1 MPICYYTQSFIIWTG
16 LEAFFFQ
23 NFKNFLKKSFF
34 SLKILAFHWQIG
46 YIVKSALRLGVYL
59 FLNQLVMIRKI
70 LIDLSPGIEET
81 LALWLALRNPNLEV
95 LAVTSSAGK
104 VNSTRSGQNLH
115 TILDL
120 IDPSP
125 RPRFGVGEEPLGGLS
140 VDGSMLNGQDG
151 LGDVGVPVVD
161 LLQRPS
167 AAKVI
172 LDVIKSNPNEVTV
185 LALGPLT
192 NIAHALTIDPGVASL
207 IGHLVIC
214 GGSLSAV
221 GNITPCAEF
230 NVYCDPRAAQ
240 EVFQSKL
247 TKTLVPIDVASRFS
261 VGVDVINQIMASDPA
276 FRFRKSL
283 AALFRNYR
291 QWLGRE
297 KIFVN
302 SSVGL
307 LSILHPDLFIRQKLH
322 VDVETSGE
330 LTTGMTVFD
339 QRIQSP
345 SRPNIEVITDFDKH
359 VLGMFFAEA
368 IKI

>member
-1 MPICYYTQSFIIWTG
+1 M
-16 LEAFFFQ
+16 
-23 NFKNFLKKSFF
+23 K
-34 SLKILAFHWQIG
+34 
-46 YIVKSALRLGVYL
+46 
-59 FLNQLVMIRKI
+59 RKL
-70 LIDLSPGIEET
+70 LIDLSPGIEAT
-81 LALWLALRNPNLEV
+81 LALWLALRNPDLEV

-104 VNSTRSGQNLH
+104 VNATRAGQNLH

-120 IDPSP
+120 FDPSP

-140 VDGSMLNGQDG
+140 VNGSMLNGQDG

-207 IGHLVIC
+207 IGHLVVS

-240 EVFQSKL
+240 EVFHSKL

-261 VGVDVINQIMASDPA
+261 VGVDVINQITAVDPD
-276 FRFRKSL
+276 FGFRKSL
-283 AALFRNYR
+283 SALFRNYR

-302 SSVGL
+302 SCVAL
-307 LSILHPDLFIRQKLH
+307 LSILHPDLFSRKKLH
-322 VDVETSGE
+322 VDVEISGE

-359 VLGMFFAEA
+359 VLSMFFAEA
-368 IKI
+368 IRMV

>member
-1 MPICYYTQSFIIWTG
+1 M
-16 LEAFFFQ
+16 
-23 NFKNFLKKSFF
+23 K
-34 SLKILAFHWQIG
+34 
-46 YIVKSALRLGVYL
+46 
-59 FLNQLVMIRKI
+59 RKL

-95 LAVTSSAGK
+95 LAVTSAPGK
-104 VNSTRSGQNLH
+104 VNATRAGQNLH

-125 RPRFGVGEEPLGGLS
+125 RPRFGVGEDPLGGLS

-151 LGDVGVPVVD
+151 LGDAGIPVVD

-172 LDVIKSNPNEVTV
+172 IDVVKSNPNEVTI
-185 LALGPLT
+185 LTLGALT
-192 NIAHALTIDPGVASL
+192 NIARAITIDPGIGSL
-207 IGHLVIC
+207 IGHLVVS

-261 VGVDVINQIMASDPA
+261 IGMDVINQINDADPA
-276 FRFRKSL
+276 FGFRKSL
-283 AALFRNYR
+283 SALFRNYR

-302 SSVGL
+302 SSVAL

-345 SRPNIEVITDFDKH
+345 SRPNIEVVTDFDKR
-359 VLGMFFAEA
+359 VLNMFFAET
-368 IKI
+368 IRMV

>member
-1 MPICYYTQSFIIWTG
+1 MRYWSRI
-16 LEAFFFQ
+16 
-23 NFKNFLKKSFF
+23 
-34 SLKILAFHWQIG
+34 H
-46 YIVKSALRLGVYL
+46 
-59 FLNQLVMIRKI
+59 LNQIDMKRKL

-95 LAVTSSAGK
+95 LAVTSAPGK
-104 VNSTRSGQNLH
+104 VNATRAGQNLH

-125 RPRFGVGEEPLGGLS
+125 RPRFGVGEDPLGGLS

-151 LGDVGVPVVD
+151 LGDVGIPVVD

-172 LDVIKSNPNEVTV
+172 IDVVKSNPNEVTI
-185 LALGPLT
+185 LTLGALT
-192 NIAHALTIDPGVASL
+192 NIARAITIDPGIGSL
-207 IGHLVIC
+207 IGHLVVS
-214 GGSLSAV
+214 GGSLSAE

-261 VGVDVINQIMASDPA
+261 IGMDVINQISDADPA
-276 FRFRKSL
+276 FGFRKSL
-283 AALFRNYR
+283 SALFRNYR

-302 SSVGL
+302 SSVAL

-359 VLGMFFAEA
+359 VLNMFFAET
-368 IKI
+368 IRMV

>member
-1 MPICYYTQSFIIWTG
+1 
-16 LEAFFFQ
+16 
-23 NFKNFLKKSFF
+23 
-34 SLKILAFHWQIG
+34 
-46 YIVKSALRLGVYL
+46 
-59 FLNQLVMIRKI
+59 MIRKL

-81 LALWLALRNPNLEV
+81 LALWLALRNPDLDV

-104 VNSTRSGQNLH
+104 VDSTRAGQNLH

-125 RPRFGVGEEPLGGLS
+125 RPRFGVGEEPLGGVS
-140 VDGSMLNGQDG
+140 VDGSLLNGRDG
-151 LGDVGVPVVD
+151 LGDVGAPVVD
-161 LLQRPS
+161 LLQRPN
-167 AAKVI
+167 ADKI
-172 LDVIKSNPNEVTV
+172 IIDVVRANPNEVTI

-192 NIAHALTIDPGVASL
+192 NVSRALSIDPGIAPL

-214 GGSLSAV
+214 GGTLSAR

-230 NVYCDPRAAQ
+230 NMFCDPRSAQ
-240 EVFQSKL
+240 NVFQTKL
-247 TKTLVPIDVASRFS
+247 TKTIIPIDVASRFS
-261 VGVDVINQIMASDPA
+261 VGLSVINQIADTESGSKLKK
-276 FRFRKSL
+276 FL
-283 AALFRNYR
+283 YALFRNYR

-302 SSVGL
+302 SSVAL
-307 LSILHPDLFIRQKLH
+307 LSILHPDLFARQKMY

-345 SRPNIEVITDFDKH
+345 SRPNIEVITDFDRH
-359 VLGMFFAEA
+359 VLSMFFAEA
-368 IKI
+368 IRLDVH

>member
-1 MPICYYTQSFIIWTG
+1 MRYWTC
-16 LEAFFFQ
+16 
-23 NFKNFLKKSFF
+23 
-34 SLKILAFHWQIG
+34 IH
-46 YIVKSALRLGVYL
+46 
-59 FLNQLVMIRKI
+59 LNQIDMKRKL

-95 LAVTSSAGK
+95 LAVTSAPGK
-104 VNSTRSGQNLH
+104 VNATRAGQNLH

-125 RPRFGVGEEPLGGLS
+125 RPRFGVGEDPLGGLS

-151 LGDVGVPVVD
+151 LGDAGIPVVD

-172 LDVIKSNPNEVTV
+172 IDVVKSNPNEVTI
-185 LALGPLT
+185 LTLGALT
-192 NIAHALTIDPGVASL
+192 NIARAITIDPGIGSL
-207 IGHLVIC
+207 IGHLVVS
-214 GGSLSAV
+214 GGSLSAE

-261 VGVDVINQIMASDPA
+261 IGMDVINQINDADPA
-276 FRFRKSL
+276 FGFRKSL
-283 AALFRNYR
+283 SALFRNYR

-302 SSVGL
+302 SSVAL

-345 SRPNIEVITDFDKH
+345 SRPNIEVVTDFDKR
-359 VLGMFFAEA
+359 VLNMFFAET
-368 IKI
+368 IRMV

>member
-1 MPICYYTQSFIIWTG
+1 
-16 LEAFFFQ
+16 
-23 NFKNFLKKSFF
+23 
-34 SLKILAFHWQIG
+34 
-46 YIVKSALRLGVYL
+46 
-59 FLNQLVMIRKI
+59 MIRKL
-70 LIDLSPGIEET
+70 LIDLSPGIEQT
-81 LALWLALRNPNLEV
+81 LALWAALRNPYLEV
-95 LAVTSSAGK
+95 LAVTSSGGNVDAD
-104 VNSTRSGQNLH
+104 RAGQNLYAV
-115 TILDL
+115 LNL

-125 RPRFGVGEEPLGGLS
+125 RPRLGVGEESLDGLS
-140 VDGSMLNGQDG
+140 VDGSMLNGRDG
-151 LGDVGVPVVD
+151 LGDVGIPVVE

-172 LDVIKSNPNEVTV
+172 LDVVKSYPNEVTI
-185 LALGPLT
+185 LTLGPLT
-192 NIAHALTIDPGVASL
+192 NIARALAIDPGVASL
-207 IGHLVIC
+207 IGHLVVC
-214 GGSLSAV
+214 GGSLSAQ

-230 NVYCDPRAAQ
+230 NMYCDPRAAQ

-261 VGVDVINQIMASDPA
+261 IGLDVINQIVATESGSRLKKLL
-276 FRFRKSL
+276 F
-283 AALFRNYR
+283 ALYRNYR

-302 SSVGL
+302 SSVAL
-307 LSILHPDLFIRQKLH
+307 LSILHPDLFTRKKLF

-359 VLGMFFAEA
+359 VLNLFFAEEMRLDA
-368 IKI
+368 H